1 MEQEDFSSLPRK
13 KLKKLI
19 RETRETLELLQA
31 EMDKRKIDKQHKSV
45 DHMEEYFEDAE
56 HNLSNI
62 KIFFQKMIQEM
73 KKD

>member
-19 RETRETLELLQA
+19 KETRETLDQLQT
-31 EMDKRKIDKQHKSV
+31 EMAKRKIDKQHEGV
-45 DHMEEYFEDAE
+45 DHMEEHFKDAE

-62 KIFFQKMIQEM
+62 KTFFQKMIQEM